1 MVDAPARAMIF
12 DSVYDTYRGVVT
24 YVRVIEVSGGAMPEP
39 GQQKETTLFTEFI
52 IDRSAPT
59 VQVQFPSPGA
69 KLRGGQKYTVKWNVL
84 DANLAQMPIALQW
97 SRAGDGKFEPVAD
110 KLPNNGSYEWTLP
123 KDMTVSG
130 LLRITAID
138 LAGRDPAL
146 TTQIVVA
153 GIRMV
158 PSAADRITECGLAE
172 APAATIAIRAA
183 LSKELGE
190 AATPWLAPVPDS
202 PPPEDSGSPALEPVI
217 GGKAPAGKKPALVA
231 ATSQLESASD
241 AEEFWPAV
249 GISGIYVIPPIANRN
264 PPFSSP
270 PGKVVRKVIT
280 TRKTPPR
287 RPSSPLTRD
296 IPE

>member
-1 MVDAPARAMIF
+1 MRRPSI
-12 DSVYDTYRGVVT
+12 SLLLLVVP
-24 YVRVIEVSGGAMPEP
+24 GAMLWGDPVHA
-39 GQQKETTLFTEFI
+39 Q
-52 IDRSAPT
+52 S
-59 VQVQFPSPGA
+59 GA
-69 KLRGGQKYTVKWNVL
+69 KTVKVDCSAVL
-84 DANLAQMPIALQW
+84 EKMRADIAVDPGRLILAVEDALTTNEDCACPII
-97 SRAGDGKFEPVAD
+97 R
-110 KLPNNGSYEWTLP
+110 
-123 KDMTVSG
+123 
-130 LLRITAID
+130 TAID

-202 PPPEDSGSPALEPVI
+202 PPPEDSGSPAPEPVI
-217 GGKAPAGKKPALVA
+217 GAKYPAGKAPALVA